1 MLSAALD
8 IEDDAWSTPRSAPSL
23 PRVLEMC
30 RNIFF
35 ALFST
40 SGRKTWEMYAG
51 PKTFVWNTSGMI
63 VTSIVNALSLWPGF
77 CGIAHRQ
84 PCAGTNDP

>member
-8 IEDDAWSTPRSAPSL
+8 IEYDAWSTPRSAPSL

-35 ALFST
+35 ALLST
-40 SGRKTWEMYAG
+40 SGRKTCEMYAG

-63 VTSIVNALSLWPGF
+63 VTSIVNALSLWPGL

-84 PCAGTNDP
+84 PCARTDDL